1 MCSMALL
8 DQHRALK
15 FLEKI
20 GIIEGKALLAQDPV
34 LFLNTIIRSFTTH
47 LPFQCVSLMAQ
58 AEEERHVP
66 SLEEIIEAGLSLE
79 GGLCFD
85 LNVFMY
91 ILLSAFELKVH
102 FLDGSYSAS
111 KDLHTHVV
119 VLVKDLRCPGDDHF
133 IDVGC
138 GHPFLEAVAVNS
150 LPVTFYQAGLKYT
163 YCRKGDLVLRL
174 HHDHNLGNDPAVMVG
189 ELRQFFHFSLNPVD
203 LKFFYSNMDKV
214 YISEEKS
221 VFLQGI
227 RAVRF
232 PQADSLPTKEL
243 STLGGATS
251 IANENSGICEHES
264 NLQREENSLN
274 TKDSE
279 TLSENSL
286 EILGD
291 IAKNACKPES
301 SEGEAEDRD
310 SAEHERI
317 MVAMKDQSLLLGRI
331 DAAIKTKVSVDEW
344 TATLKHYFPTIPPA
358 KVDLAVHRMVQKLNL
373 Q

>member
-1 MCSMALL
+1 
-8 DQHRALK
+8 
-15 FLEKI
+15 
-20 GIIEGKALLAQDPV
+20 
-34 LFLNTIIRSFTTH
+34 
-47 LPFQCVSLMAQ
+47 
-58 AEEERHVP
+58 
-66 SLEEIIEAGLSLE
+66 
-79 GGLCFD
+79 
-85 LNVFMY
+85 
-91 ILLSAFELKVH
+91 
-102 FLDGSYSAS
+102 
-111 KDLHTHVV
+111 
-119 VLVKDLRCPGDDHF
+119 
-133 IDVGC
+133 
-138 GHPFLEAVAVNS
+138 
-150 LPVTFYQAGLKYT
+150 
-163 YCRKGDLVLRL
+163 
-174 HHDHNLGNDPAVMVG
+174 MVG